1 MPPQNPAPYQIG
13 DHVQYRNIFGEINSG
28 YIRNI
33 VTTNEIPQERYYKI
47 VENQNDL
54 NNLAVIARTV
64 NYVFVEEQQQQ
75 QQQVAA
81 VGGRRRKSR
90 RAARKSRRSGR
101 KAGRSTR
108 RR

>member
-1 MPPQNPAPYQIG
+1 MPPQHPAPYQIG
-13 DHVQYRNIFGEINSG
+13 DHVQYRNIFGEMKSG

-33 VTTNEIPQERYYKI
+33 VTTNTIPQQRYYMI

-54 NNLAVIARTV
+54 NNPAVIPFTI
-64 NYVFVEEQQQQ
+64 NYVFVEEQQ